1 MNSCTTL
8 CIFFLNDQSLKNA
21 QGSAKY
27 IIEDCLICFTS
38 QWLGEHPGNYESCP
52 SYKTFYIFFKR
63 WIIPIG
69 VLGTWKIF
77 PDIPSAKTPSGHIH
91 LKKKSYVENA
101 ISKTTLTIYHR
112 QFVTYL
118 FLMKNTVLNIT
129 IQFFWIL
136 KNTIN

>member
-1 MNSCTTL
+1 MSSCTTL

-38 QWLGEHPGNYESCP
+38 RLLGEHLGNYESCLP
-52 SYKTFYIFFKR
+52 YKTFYMFFKR

-77 PDIPSAKTPSGHIH
+77 PDIPSTKTPSGHIH
-91 LKKKSYVENA
+91 LKKNY
-101 ISKTTLTIYHR
+101 ILKTQYQRQHVTIYHR
-112 QFVTYL
+112 QFVIYL
-118 FLMKNTVLNIT
+118 FLMKNTALNIT